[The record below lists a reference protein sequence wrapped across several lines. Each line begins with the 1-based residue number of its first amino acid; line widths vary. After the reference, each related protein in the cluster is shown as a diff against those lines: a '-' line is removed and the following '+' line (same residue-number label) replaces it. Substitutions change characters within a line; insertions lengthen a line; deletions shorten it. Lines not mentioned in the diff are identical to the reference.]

1 MCELEHEVQ
10 YVTHADSRLYPGG
23 VFFFTGCFEL
33 GRGLAGRKAS
43 TGRQLGARASR
54 MHSSSELDT
63 GMAACNAS
71 TAVYCGLYAS
81 CVGTWQDATLL
92 RGASQVQEQVGR
104 TSALRW
110 VGAWQDAMPL
120 LRSTGVGRM
129 QKSARRTP
137 KGVLRDS

>member
-1 MCELEHEVQ
+1 VIRLEPLLLATEREDTARVACVHGSKYTRQ
-10 YVTHADSRLYPGG
+10 H
-23 VFFFTGCFEL
+23 FEL
-33 GRGLAGRKAS
+33 GRGLAGRKAP
-43 TGRQLGARASR
+43 TGRQLGARASW

-63 GMAACNAS
+63 GMAACIAS
-71 TAVYCGLYAS
+71 TAVYCGLYAG

-92 RGASQVQEQVGR
+92 RGVSQVRVGR

-120 LRSTGVGRM
+120 LRSTGVGCM
-129 QKSARRTP
+129 QKPARRTP

>member
-1 MCELEHEVQ
+1 MSELEQPVQ

-43 TGRQLGARASR
+43 TGRQLGARASW

-120 LRSTGVGRM
+120 LRSTGVGCM
-129 QKSARRTP
+129 QKPARRTP

>member
-1 MCELEHEVQ
+1 
-10 YVTHADSRLYPGG
+10 
-23 VFFFTGCFEL
+23 
-33 GRGLAGRKAS
+33 
-43 TGRQLGARASR
+43 
-54 MHSSSELDT
+54 
-63 GMAACNAS
+63 MAACNAS

-92 RGASQVQEQVGR
+92 RGVSQVQEQVGR

-120 LRSTGVGRM
+120 LRSTGVGCM
-129 QKSARRTP
+129 QKPARRTP